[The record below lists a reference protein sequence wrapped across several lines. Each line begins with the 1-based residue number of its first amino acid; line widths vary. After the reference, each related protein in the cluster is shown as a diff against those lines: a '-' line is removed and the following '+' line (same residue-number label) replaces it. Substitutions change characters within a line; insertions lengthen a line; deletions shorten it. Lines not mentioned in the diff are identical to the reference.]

1 MSLLNYVL
9 GWKQYGVFNV
19 MIYNRR
25 HMQDV
30 FLLKIV
36 TFCGIPLVKIGN
48 LCRMIGFSQYD
59 VVTDVNI
66 NHFELI

>member
-1 MSLLNYVL
+1 MSLLNYAL

-30 FLLKIV
+30 LLKIV
-36 TFCGIPLVKIGN
+36 TFCDIPLVKIGN
-48 LCRMIGFSQYD
+48 WCCMIGFSQYD
-59 VVTDVNI
+59 VVTDINI